1 MKSLS
6 HMGGVRIPYNQA
18 REIFKNG
25 RGKQFSIYRERI
37 YDRGPGKWI
46 LAFRVTKD
54 CGNVAYKD
62 FFEQVAVPG
71 LKERNEIFAFTRA
84 TAEKVGDII
93 EFWLGVLDIAS
104 MAKGVIDVFDN
115 HIDPTEFLNGL
126 EKALTAFGSMART
139 TFTTNDKRRGSFD
152 CTLQTPEAGE
162 VMTII
167 DTIPDYESL
176 PNFDCMTA
184 WEKQQVIE
192 KFRKK
197 YNIADDVDMD
207 DDADA
212 GDEANDE
219 LGQGLSAPPD
229 EPEAE
234 EPTDADAEVARASE
248 RSGKQFLLDA
258 LGDFFTASEDVN
270 VCIYCGSTKHTH
282 DECEDPKRADIKK
295 ALDAVRAA
303 LEGESSGS
311 DVDME
316 QEGEK
321 TKEEPG
327 KADESKGPAEPDT
340 ARTGEYHWYDDS
352 RLMSEVGD
360 LDEQGRFC
368 IDGRDI
374 VCEGPRT
381 SNDLNEVIRDA
392 IMRGGGDIWK
402 VPDFLAAYTDK
413 NTRKPLYKRVE
424 APMDGFLKIV
434 PNTGCHFST
443 TNSTAV
449 LNMESTID
457 SGSATSSQNMRTE

>member
-1 MKSLS
+1 
-6 HMGGVRIPYNQA
+6 
-18 REIFKNG
+18 
-25 RGKQFSIYRERI
+25 
-37 YDRGPGKWI
+37 
-46 LAFRVTKD
+46 
-54 CGNVAYKD
+54 
-62 FFEQVAVPG
+62 
-71 LKERNEIFAFTRA
+71 
-84 TAEKVGDII
+84 
-93 EFWLGVLDIAS
+93 
-104 MAKGVIDVFDN
+104 MAKGVIDVFDD

-176 PNFDCMTA
+176 SNFDCMTA

-270 VCIYCGSTKHTH
+270 VCI
-282 DECEDPKRADIKK
+282 
-295 ALDAVRAA
+295 
-303 LEGESSGS
+303 
-311 DVDME
+311 
-316 QEGEK
+316 
-321 TKEEPG
+321 
-327 KADESKGPAEPDT
+327 
-340 ARTGEYHWYDDS
+340 
-352 RLMSEVGD
+352 
-360 LDEQGRFC
+360 
-368 IDGRDI
+368 
-374 VCEGPRT
+374 
-381 SNDLNEVIRDA
+381 
-392 IMRGGGDIWK
+392 
-402 VPDFLAAYTDK
+402 
-413 NTRKPLYKRVE
+413 
-424 APMDGFLKIV
+424 
-434 PNTGCHFST
+434 
-443 TNSTAV
+443 
-449 LNMESTID
+449 
-457 SGSATSSQNMRTE
+457 

>member
-1 MKSLS
+1 MLLLAARLKVAFKNCGLDKLDISKDFQKWLVFAAASVISNKHLKYGEELMKSLS

-18 REIFKNG
+18 KEIFKNG

-104 MAKGVIDVFDN
+104 MAKGVIDVFDD

-152 CTLQTPEAGE
+152 CTLQTPEAGK

-167 DTIPDYESL
+167 NTIPDYESL
-176 PNFDCMTA
+176 SNFDCMTT

-234 EPTDADAEVARASE
+234 EPTEADAEVARASE
-248 RSGKQFLLDA
+248 RSGKQYLLDA

-295 ALDAVRAA
+295 ALDAVRTA

-311 DVDME
+311 DVEME

-321 TKEEPG
+321 KKDESG

-360 LDEQGRFC
+360 WMKQEDSAL
-368 IDGRDI
+368 
-374 VCEGPRT
+374 
-381 SNDLNEVIRDA
+381 
-392 IMRGGGDIWK
+392 M
-402 VPDFLAAYTDK
+402 
-413 NTRKPLYKRVE
+413 
-424 APMDGFLKIV
+424 
-434 PNTGCHFST
+434 
-443 TNSTAV
+443 AV
-449 LNMESTID
+449 TLSVK
-457 SGSATSSQNMRTE
+457 GQ